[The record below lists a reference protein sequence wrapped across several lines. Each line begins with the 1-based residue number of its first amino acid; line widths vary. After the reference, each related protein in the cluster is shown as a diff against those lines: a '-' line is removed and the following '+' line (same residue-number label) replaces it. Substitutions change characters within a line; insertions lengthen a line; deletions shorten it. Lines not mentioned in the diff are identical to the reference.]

1 MSERFGTGTCE
12 KSDKHPPTLTYIIS
26 DDHAALH
33 LTEYFGFIKEKKII
47 LFS

>member
-1 MSERFGTGTCE
+1 MSERFGTRNCE
-12 KSDKHPPTLTYIIS
+12 KPDKHSPSFTYIIS
-26 DDHAALH
+26 DDHAALY